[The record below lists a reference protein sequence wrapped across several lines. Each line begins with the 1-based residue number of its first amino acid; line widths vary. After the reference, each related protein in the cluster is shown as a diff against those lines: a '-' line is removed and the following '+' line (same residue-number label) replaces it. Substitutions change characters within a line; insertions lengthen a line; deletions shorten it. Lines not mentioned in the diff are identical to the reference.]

1 MPQNPLNMCPP
12 PTSVRP
18 HPPLQIGTPLFRL
31 SGLSIGLGRG
41 QPGICGLLACPLLK
55 PFPGPFIHLFGCLSS
70 RCLHVLAFYVLN
82 EPFILR
88 HCPGPRFMAI
98 PYGTSSVSPLCTFP
112 STSMTCHSLILGLC
126 PFVFVIFLIL
136 VLLCVVC
143 GCVLFVWLVFFEAR
157 SCLVRAGLEHPAPC
171 PFSLHFRQDL
181 RQPRPASN
189 S

>member
-1 MPQNPLNMCPP
+1 
-12 PTSVRP
+12 
-18 HPPLQIGTPLFRL
+18 
-31 SGLSIGLGRG
+31 
-41 QPGICGLLACPLLK
+41 
-55 PFPGPFIHLFGCLSS
+55 
-70 RCLHVLAFYVLN
+70 
-82 EPFILR
+82 
-88 HCPGPRFMAI
+88 
-98 PYGTSSVSPLCTFP
+98 
-112 STSMTCHSLILGLC
+112 MTCHSLILGLC

-189 S
+189 SWGPWTQSLPSPQLCRLQGFPVCHGHLTVASTRSVRPTLKEKSSLLSGTVFLHSRYLAYVFYVQNGILIQAIL